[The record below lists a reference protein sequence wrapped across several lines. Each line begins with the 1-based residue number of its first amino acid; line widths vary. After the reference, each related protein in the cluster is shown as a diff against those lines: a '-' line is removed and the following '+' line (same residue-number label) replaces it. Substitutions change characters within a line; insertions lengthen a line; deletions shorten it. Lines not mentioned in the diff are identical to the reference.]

1 MAADLFYG
9 LFKHGQLRL
18 FQMHSYIFCSR
29 LVYERMEM
37 NSSFPNEK
45 FVSCSRQLCSVA
57 ELGGL
62 NDAHVSV
69 TSLSF
74 SMMLRDVLAFSKI
87 WNQLE

>member
-18 FQMHSYIFCSR
+18 FQMHSYIFCSH
-29 LVYERMEM
+29 LVYERIEM

-45 FVSCSRQLCSVA
+45 FLSGSRQLTVLSGVA
-57 ELGGL
+57 ELWAL

-69 TSLSF
+69 TPLSF

-87 WNQLE
+87 